1 MSNMGDILTISL
13 LPGMREK
20 LEKKASKAG
29 LPNINQYIVK
39 ILEKDLKK

>member
-1 MSNMGDILTISL
+1 MSNMGVIVTISL
-13 LPGMREK
+13 LRCMGEK